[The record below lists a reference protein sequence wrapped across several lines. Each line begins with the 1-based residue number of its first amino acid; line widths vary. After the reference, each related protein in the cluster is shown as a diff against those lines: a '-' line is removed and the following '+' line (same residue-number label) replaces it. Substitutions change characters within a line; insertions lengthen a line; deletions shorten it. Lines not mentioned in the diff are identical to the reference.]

1 MSEVELHAE
10 PIEAYKLARLTLVDG
25 KVRFAPLHRRDGEH
39 ATYENPGRAKCA
51 EGHEHHAPER
61 ACTCGFYAVNGREE
75 LWRLGW
81 QTLETATLRVLLHGR
96 IIEHQHGWRAA
107 NQEVATAEISNRCWW
122 CGEEGRVLGR
132 RSRRQRYLATSCER
146 CAKHDRT
153 SLEVAATDLG
163 CSIVLG
169 TESEAKASTKT
180 ERAAL
185 LVQTVPGVV
194 IATAACAIA
203 ILTKVG
209 EIAGVGGLI
218 AGGWLVPGRALAEK
232 ILDRGE
238 LSVRE
243 RHRVIARS
251 GGRAL
256 FAAIGSWAIAGLI
269 AVVYAPKTAA
279 MLAVVPPS
287 LWSLTGRWLGL

>member
-1 MSEVELHAE
+1 MKDVALYAA
-10 PIEAYKLARLTLVDG
+10 PIEAYKLARLALRDG
-25 KVRFAPLHRRDGEH
+25 KVRFAPLNRREGEH
-39 ATYENPGRAKCA
+39 ATYDNPGRAKCA
-51 EGHEHHAPER
+51 EGYEHHAPER
-61 ACTCGFYAVNGREE
+61 TCTCGFYAVNGREE

-122 CGEEGRVLGR
+122 CGEEGSVLGR

-153 SLEVAATDLG
+153 SLEVAAADLG

-169 TESEAKASTKT
+169 TESEAKASTRT
-180 ERAAL
+180 ERAAV
-185 LVQTVPGVV
+185 LVQTVPSVM
-194 IATAACAIA
+194 IAAVACVAA
-203 ILTKVG
+203 ILTEVG
-209 EIAGVGGLI
+209 EFAGVGGLI

-251 GGRAL
+251 GGKAL
-256 FAAIGSWAIAGLI
+256 FAAIGSWAVAGLV
-269 AVVYAPKTAA
+269 ALVYAPKSVA
-279 MLAVVPPS
+279 MLAVVPMPFWN
-287 LWSLTGRWLGL
+287 LARIHFGL

>member
-10 PIEAYKLARLTLVDG
+10 PIEAYKLARLALRDG
-25 KVRFAPLHRRDGEH
+25 KVRFAPLNRRDGEH
-39 ATYENPGRAKCA
+39 ATYDNPGRAKCA
-51 EGHEHHAPER
+51 EGYGHHAPER
-61 ACTCGFYAVNGREE
+61 ACTCGFYAVSEREA

-81 QTLETATLRVLLHGR
+81 QTLETATLHVLLHGR
-96 IIEHQHGWRAA
+96 IIEHQYGWRAA

-153 SLEVAATDLG
+153 SLEVAAADLG

-169 TESEAKASTKT
+169 TETEVKASTKT
-180 ERAAL
+180 ERAVL
-185 LVQTVPGVV
+185 LVQTIPAVM
-194 IATAACAIA
+194 IAVAAAAAA

-251 GGRAL
+251 GGKAL
-256 FAAIGSWAIAGLI
+256 FTAIGSWAGAGLV
-269 AVVYAPKTAA
+269 ALVYAPASVA
-279 MLAVVPPS
+279 MLAFVPVPFWN
-287 LWSLTGRWLGL
+287 LAGMLGL